1 MLEIRKTR
9 TTTRNPKGNGQAERF
24 MKTLTRMIRAYLKTE
39 QTDWDMNLGCLAAA
53 YRSTP
58 NESTRLTPNLL
69 MLGREVRLPAE
80 IVFGSGTSSRET
92 VSTYGEY
99 VTKLKNKMQTAHRIC
114 RENMDCKAKRQKEAY
129 NTKQSFTKYEKGD
142 IVWYLQNTRKD
153 DKMPKTKKCHIRD
166 PFLLTAKMNNQNYRV
181 LFNKN
186 GKSEVVHHDKLNKK
200 CAFRHTND
208 PPGSQR
214 K

>member
-58 NESTRLTPNLL
+58 NESTKLTPNLL

-80 IVFGSGTSSRET
+80 IVFGSGTSIRDT

-99 VTKLKNKMQTAHRIC
+99 VTNLKNKMQTAHQIC
-114 RENMDCKAKRQKEAY
+114 RKNMACKAKRQKRC
-129 NTKQSFTKYEKGD
+129 
-142 IVWYLQNTRKD
+142 V
-153 DKMPKTKKCHIRD
+153 
-166 PFLLTAKMNNQNYRV
+166 
-181 LFNKN
+181 
-186 GKSEVVHHDKLNKK
+186 
-200 CAFRHTND
+200 
-208 PPGSQR
+208 
-214 K
+214 